1 MLMKVIKNPI
11 RGTGLQIQRE
21 ICKGNIKDDPS
32 SVINLL
38 QYCPISKETPLIENN
53 KLTKLLRLKRIA
65 FKDERRRMGLGSF
78 KALGGA
84 YVIAKAAYKK
94 IGEKIKIPELAKKAL
109 TGSTYV
115 TASAGNHGLS
125 VAAGARIFGA
135 KAVIYLSI
143 SVPSEFVKRLK
154 GYGAT
159 VIIEGKDYERSMD
172 AAQIASEKNGWTLLS
187 DVTWNGY
194 EGGIDVMEGYLVM
207 PHEAVKDWKGEYP
220 THVFLQTGCGG
231 LAAAVTSY
239 LRKTWGDNFII
250 CTVEPTAAPAIQE
263 SIIKGKPVHTSGP
276 ASNMGRLDCKMS
288 SHVALKCLAK
298 EADYLM
304 SLSDE
309 FVSNEIKVLEKFNL
323 QTSPSGGAG
332 FAGLIY
338 CIKNKLLDVN
348 NESRVLIFISEGAS
362 DE

>member
-1 MLMKVIKNPI
+1 MEVIKNPI
-11 RGTGLQIQRE
+11 RGIGLQIQKG
-21 ICKGNIKDDPS
+21 ICKGDIKDEPAT
-32 SVINLL
+32 VISLL
-38 QYCPISKETPLIENN
+38 QYCPISKKTPLIEND
-53 KLTKLLRLKRIA
+53 KLTKLLGLKRIA
-65 FKDERRRMGLGSF
+65 FKDERSRMGLGSF
-78 KALGGA
+78 KALGAA

-109 TGSTYV
+109 NGDTFV

-135 KAVIYLSI
+135 KAIIYLSI

-154 GYGAT
+154 EYGAT
-159 VIIEGKDYERSMD
+159 VVIEGEDYESSMD
-172 AAQIASEKNGWTLLS
+172 AAQIASDKNGWTLLS
-187 DVTWNGY
+187 DVTWDGY

-207 PHEAVKDWKGEYP
+207 PHETVKDWKGDTPP

-231 LAAAVTSY
+231 LAAAVTAY
-239 LRKTWGDNFII
+239 LRKTWGNKIII
-250 CTVEPTAAPAIQE
+250 CTVEPTAAPAIQK
-263 SIIKGKPVHTSGP
+263 SIIKGKPIHTSGP
-276 ASNMGRLDCKMS
+276 VSNMGRLDCKAP

-304 SLSDE
+304 TLSDK
-309 FVSNEIKVLEKFNL
+309 FVSKEIKVLEKFNL

-348 NESRVLIFISEGAS
+348 NESRVLIFISEGPS
-362 DE
+362 DD

>member
-1 MLMKVIKNPI
+1 MEVIKNPT
-11 RGTGLQIQRE
+11 RGIGLKIQRG

-38 QYCPISKETPLIENN
+38 QYCPISKQTPLIEND
-53 KLTKLLRLKRIA
+53 KLTNLLGLKRIV
-65 FKDERRRMGLGSF
+65 FKDERSRMGLGSF
-78 KALGGA
+78 KALGA
-84 YVIAKAAYKK
+84 TYVIAKAAFKK
-94 IGEKIKIPELAKKAL
+94 IGDKIKNPELAKKAL
-109 TGSTYV
+109 NGDTFV

-143 SVPSEFVKRLK
+143 SVPNEFVKRLK
-154 GYGAT
+154 GFGAT
-159 VIIEGKDYERSMD
+159 VVIEGKDYESSMD
-172 AAQIASEKNGWTLLS
+172 AAQIASEKNGWILLS
-187 DVTWNGY
+187 DVTWDGY

-207 PHEAVKDWKGEYP
+207 PHEAVKDWEGDTP

-231 LAAAVTSY
+231 LAAAVTAY
-239 LRKTWGDNFII
+239 LRKTWGNNFII

-263 SIIKGKPVHTSGP
+263 SIIKGKPIHTSGP
-276 ASNMGRLDCKMS
+276 VSNMGRLDCKAP

-304 SLSDE
+304 TLSDE
-309 FVSNEIKVLEKFNL
+309 FVSKEIKVLEKFNL

-348 NESRVLIFISEGAS
+348 HESRVLIFISEGPS
-362 DE
+362 DD